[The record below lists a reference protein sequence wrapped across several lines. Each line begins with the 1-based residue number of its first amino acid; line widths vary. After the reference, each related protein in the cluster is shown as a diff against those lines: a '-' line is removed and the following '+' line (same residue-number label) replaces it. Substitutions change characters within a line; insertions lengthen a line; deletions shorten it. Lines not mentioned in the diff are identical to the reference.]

1 MLDADSSF
9 VTFASFLAASIISVA
24 SFLAAASI
32 AASLYVSLDF
42 CGILALFNFAIAFS
56 LSEFI

>member
-32 AASLYVSLDF
+32 AASLSVSLDF
-42 CGILALFNFAIAFS
+42 CGITVLTDFALS